1 MVFIIDDVLLRML
14 GISIPPF
21 DMIWLMETL
30 VDYAKTI
37 REDELRKWIIDRLK
51 ECRLLY
57 EINDITR
64 EEYEK
69 KSRELNQKLK
79 GIERINR
86 VNLEQ
91 RVNLLDNIS
100 KMG

>member
-1 MVFIIDDVLLRML
+1 MVFIIDDWLLRML

-37 REDELRKWIIDRLK
+37 REDELRKWIIDSLK

-64 EEYEK
+64 EEYER

-91 RVNLLDNIS
+91 RVNLLGNIS